1 MIHRDIY
8 KHLVNWRKESIP
20 KPILLRGAR
29 QVGKSFIVNAFGT
42 NEFDNIITINF
53 ERNPEY
59 KELFTTIAPKVIIE
73 RIMLLSGREIN
84 TGTTLLFFDEIQ
96 ECPKAITSLRYFY
109 EEIPG
114 IHIIGAGSLLE
125 FSLRNSNFK
134 MPVGRIQYLFMHP
147 LSFNEFLGA
156 LGETYLQKFIADFNN
171 IKNIDPLIH
180 NKLTELVRT
189 YFILGGMPAVIAE
202 YVENANI
209 LRCQKIQRS
218 IIDTYL
224 DDFGKYSK
232 ATDFMT
238 LRKLFYSAAKFTGEK
253 FVYARVDNTQKTAV
267 LKNALNLL
275 ELAGVLIKIKR
286 STGDGIP
293 LESNVKENF
302 FKILFLDIGLMNN
315 INGSFNKLILEKD
328 LSSSLKGSVAEQFV
342 GQQLICHDNPWQKTA
357 LFYWAREAKNS
368 SAEIDYLVEH
378 NGFPLAIEVKSGNIK
393 RMKSIRMFMDK
404 YKPPY
409 SIRVSQNTYCKD
421 HDIYSTPFYGINSF
435 LQSDI

>member
-1 MIHRDIY
+1 MIQRDIY
-8 KHLVNWRKESIP
+8 NHLISWKKERIP
-20 KPILLRGAR
+20 KPLLLRGAR

-42 NEFDNIITINF
+42 NEFNNTITINF

-59 KELFTTIAPKVIIE
+59 KELFTTNSPKVIIE
-73 RIMLLSGREIN
+73 KIMLLSGSEIN
-84 TGTTLLFFDEIQ
+84 AGETLLFFDEIQ
-96 ECPKAITSLRYFY
+96 ECPEAITSLRYFY
-109 EEIPG
+109 EEKPG

-134 MPVGRIQYLFMHP
+134 MPVGRIQYLFMYP

-156 LGETYLQKFIADFNN
+156 LGETQLQTFITDFNN

-180 NKLTELVRT
+180 NKLIELVQT
-189 YFILGGMPAVIAE
+189 YFILGGMPAVVAE

-209 LRCQKIQRS
+209 LKCQKIQRS

-232 ATDFMT
+232 ATEFMI

-253 FVYARVDNTQKTAV
+253 FVYARVDNTLKTAV
-267 LKNALNLL
+267 LKNALDLL
-275 ELAGVLIKIKR
+275 ELAGVLIKIR
-286 STGDGIP
+286 RTTGDGIP

-315 INGSFNKLILEKD
+315 INGNFDKIILEKD

-342 GQQLICHDNPWQKTA
+342 GQQLICNGNPWQKTT
-357 LFYWAREAKNS
+357 LYYWAREAKNS

-378 NGFPLAIEVKSGNIK
+378 NGAPLAIEVKSGNIK
-393 RMKSIRMFMDK
+393 RMKSIMMFMEK

-409 SIRVSQNTYCKD
+409 SLRVSQNPYCKD
-421 HDIYSTPFYGINSF
+421 GNIYSIPFYDINSF
-435 LQSDI
+435 LYAGL